1 MSAQAAVSAERDFK
15 LLRSLLAERIERV
28 NQEVRNYP
36 QPIAHCDDQLNKLL
50 EQRARLAGH
59 LDRMNALADGDLSRA
74 DRVALVEALLTSPS
88 GLDDETEEQF
98 RSRLRAALP
107 RPKERSPA

>member
-1 MSAQAAVSAERDFK
+1 MSAERDFK

-59 LDRMNALADGDLSRA
+59 LDRISALVDSDLSRG
-74 DRVALVEALLTSPS
+74 DRVRLIEELLTSPS
-88 GLDDETEEQF
+88 GLDDETEEQV

-107 RPKERSPA
+107 RSKERSPA